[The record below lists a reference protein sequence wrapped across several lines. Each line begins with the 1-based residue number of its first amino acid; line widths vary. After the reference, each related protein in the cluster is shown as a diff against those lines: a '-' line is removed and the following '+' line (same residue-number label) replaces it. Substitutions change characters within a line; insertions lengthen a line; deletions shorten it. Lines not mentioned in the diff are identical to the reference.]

1 MAAMPI
7 NSKNEQEKSKVKLK
21 RENLRKGKANRKM
34 KKKKTEKAAAVF
46 KKSTAGTEANNNY
59 KGTKKQRRVKVW
71 QDNKKIFCQV
81 CNVETNGNKNHE
93 RGIGSSILVVN
104 RRQWVRKDLG
114 GTIKIM
120 YSAEEKLL
128 KASVS

>member
-1 MAAMPI
+1 MI
-7 NSKNEQEKSKVKLK
+7 TEDNQEKSKVKLK
-21 RENLRKGKANRKM
+21 QEKLRKGKADKKL
-34 KKKKTEKAAAVF
+34 KKKKTEKAAADF

-104 RRQWVRKDLG
+104 RRQWVRKDPG
-114 GTIKIM
+114 
-120 YSAEEKLL
+120 A
-128 KASVS
+128 A